1 MDALESKKTKEMMS
15 RLFRGGDQLRLFI
28 TAEERRSIFIGQG
41 LTDVFP
47 LIFELVGQWRDWVYS
62 VLEFIITEVE
72 RDASQAAVVRDR
84 IKRAWQTAQDQ
95 VNLKYATDGR
105 LPSVTAYDHMLEI
118 RDTYL
123 QWARHEYIYG
133 DIMPPHASY
142 LEVTCRQRLHPLLVA
157 FLLSDPPLRLEFNSD
172 RAPVPLDKPVDA
184 TGLREVLVLPA
195 VYAGDECLCRAYS
208 LFIRSS

>member
-1 MDALESKKTKEMMS
+1 MDALESKKTKEMAS
-15 RLFRGGDQLRLFI
+15 YLFRSGNQLRLFI

-47 LIFELVGQWRDWVYS
+47 LISELLGQWRDWVHS
-62 VLEFIITEVE
+62 LLEFIITEVE

-118 RDTYL
+118 RNTYL
-123 QWARHEYIYG
+123 QWARYG
-133 DIMPPHASY
+133 DIMPPGASQ
-142 LEVTCRQRLHPLLVA
+142 LEVSCRQRLHPLLVA

-172 RAPVPLDKPVDA
+172 HGLVPLDKPVDT

-195 VYAGDECLCRAYS
+195 VYAGDECVCRAYS